1 MAPAHRPSPRPSPRP
16 NTLATA
22 TLDRVSDRRAE
33 AEWVAAEW
41 SSATTRVHV
50 VWRGTFP
57 VVGDRSS
64 FTDSRTIAGVGEH
77 PTPILLGIIDGVTH
91 FGVDL
96 SAHDRLVVEALTS
109 ADATFSGLR
118 EVAGVLHAD
127 DANLLAATS
136 GLATWHAKHRF
147 CGTCGTQTE
156 VHTAGHERR
165 CPSCNT
171 PNFPRTDP
179 AVIML
184 VTDGDRAVL
193 GRQKIWPIGM
203 FSTLAGFV
211 EPGESLEDAV
221 VREVREEVG
230 LVCDSVRY
238 SSSQPW
244 PFPQSLMLGFH
255 ARAATTAIVVHPTEM
270 DDARWFSRDELNA
283 ARTTPVRT
291 MPLIPP
297 PLTIARRLLDEWLD
311 QD

>member
-1 MAPAHRPSPRPSPRP
+1 MNTPRP

-22 TLDRVSDRRAE
+22 NLDRVSDRRIDPD
-33 AEWVAAEW
+33 WVAAEW
-41 SSATTRVHV
+41 ESSSSRVHI

-64 FTDSRTIAGVGEH
+64 FVKPSAVGALAV
-77 PTPILLGIIDGVTH
+77 TPILLGVIDGVTH

-96 SAHDRLVVEALTS
+96 SGHERDTVEKLTD
-109 ADATFSGLR
+109 ADAMLSGLR
-118 EVAGVLHAD
+118 ETAAILHAD

-136 GLATWHAKHRF
+136 GLATWHVKHRF
-147 CGTCGTQTE
+147 CGSCGTETE

-165 CPSCNT
+165 CPSCGT

-193 GRQKIWPIGM
+193 GRQKIWPAAM

-244 PFPQSLMLGFH
+244 PFPQSLMVGFH
-255 ARAATTAIVVHPTEM
+255 AKAVTTEIVVHPTEM
-270 DDARWFSRDELNA
+270 DDAQWFSRDQLDV
-283 ARTTPVRT
+283 ARTAGTARGRT
-291 MPLIPP
+291 MPMIPP

-311 QD
+311 T

>member
-1 MAPAHRPSPRPSPRP
+1 MATTHRPTPRP

-33 AEWVAAEW
+33 AAWVAAEW
-41 SSATTRVHV
+41 SSSTTRVHML
-50 VWRGTFP
+50 WRGTFP
-57 VVGDRSS
+57 VVGERSS
-64 FTDSRTIAGVGEH
+64 FTDPSTITRLDAQA
-77 PTPILLGIIDGVTH
+77 TPILLGVIDGVTH
-91 FGVDL
+91 FGIDL
-96 SAHDRLVVEALTS
+96 SSHDRQVVEGLTS
-109 ADATFSGLR
+109 PDAVLTGLR
-118 EVAGVLHAD
+118 EMAGVLHAD

-147 CGTCGTQTE
+147 CGTCGTETD

-165 CPSCNT
+165 CPSCHT

-184 VTDGDRAVL
+184 VTDEDRAVL
-193 GRQKIWPIGM
+193 GRQKIWPAGM

-221 VREVREEVG
+221 IREVREEVG

-255 ARAATTAIVVHPTEM
+255 ARAVTTEIVVHPTEM
-270 DDARWFSRDELNA
+270 DDARWFSRHELET
-283 ARTTPVRT
+283 ARTARGRT
-291 MPLIPP
+291 VPMIPP

-311 QD
+311 QE

>member
-1 MAPAHRPSPRPSPRP
+1 M
-16 NTLATA
+16 
-22 TLDRVSDRRAE
+22 
-33 AEWVAAEW
+33 
-41 SSATTRVHV
+41 
-50 VWRGTFP
+50 
-57 VVGDRSS
+57 
-64 FTDSRTIAGVGEH
+64 
-77 PTPILLGIIDGVTH
+77 
-91 FGVDL
+91 
-96 SAHDRLVVEALTS
+96 LT
-109 ADATFSGLR
+109 GLR
-118 EVAGVLHAD
+118 EAAALLHVD

-147 CGTCGTQTE
+147 CGSCGVATD

-165 CPSCNT
+165 CPSCGAL
-171 PNFPRTDP
+171 NFPRTDP

-193 GRQKIWPIGM
+193 GRQKIWPAGM

-244 PFPQSLMLGFH
+244 PFPQSLMVGFH
-255 ARAATTAIVVHPTEM
+255 AEAVTTDIVVHPTEM
-270 DDARWFSRDELNA
+270 DDAQWFSRDQLNT
-283 ARTTPVRT
+283 ARSARGRT
-291 MPLIPP
+291 VPMIPP

-311 QD
+311 T

>member
-1 MAPAHRPSPRPSPRP
+1 MATAHRPTPRP

-33 AEWVAAEW
+33 AEWVATEW
-41 SSATTRVHV
+41 SSSATRVHI

-57 VVGDRSS
+57 VQGDRSS
-64 FTDSRTIAGVGEH
+64 FTDPSAITSFDEH
-77 PTPILLGIIDGVTH
+77 ATPILLGVIDGVTH

-96 SAHDRLVVEALTS
+96 STHDR
-109 ADATFSGLR
+109 DAIERLSSPDAMLSGLR
-118 EVAGVLHAD
+118 EVAGLLHAD

-147 CGTCGTQTE
+147 CGTCGTETE

-165 CPSCNT
+165 CPMCKT

-184 VTDGDRAVL
+184 VTDDDRAVL
-193 GRQKIWPIGM
+193 GRQKIWPATM

-221 VREVREEVG
+221 IREVREEVG

-255 ARAATTAIVVHPTEM
+255 ARAVTKEIVVHPTEM
-270 DDARWFSRDELNA
+270 DDARWFSREELNA
-283 ARTTPVRT
+283 ARTARGRT
-291 MPLIPP
+291 MPMIPP